1 MVKLFTVSGKYP
13 FTADTAMAMGLEVL
27 FVHSMVSPGL
37 TGPMLV
43 TVAALTLKV
52 AIAFPGLGNGF
63 GAMFSLL

>member
-27 FVHSMVSPGL
+27 FVHSMVSPGF

-43 TVAALTLKV
+43 TVAALTL
-52 AIAFPGLGNGF
+52 
-63 GAMFSLL
+63 